1 MQIFFKSISDTF
13 ICKLD
18 VNKDTN
24 KHLTKNYTFLDCKK
38 FSQEFGGTVCSCI
51 PQSHVHV
58 PFIISVRSQKQQNSG
73 IKPITHHTSLW
84 FIKLP
89 LPSSPEELSAPIT
102 QTPTPAGAATGT
114 WRDETNEMSSVLVRN
129 TKIREDFGLI
139 FLELRDLS
147 IWCIDEGCRGLFKAG
162 AAAVAYLK
170 PEQSLFL
177 CLCRSWD
184 FGIVVGSNLAAC
196 ILSTAVFDL
205 STLIFSIITKIRNQ
219 YL

>member
-1 MQIFFKSISDTF
+1 VKSIHQGISDTF

-24 KHLTKNYTFLDCKK
+24 KHLTKNYTFLECKK

-89 LPSSPEELSAPIT
+89 LPRQKSCLLRSPRPQLP
-102 QTPTPAGAATGT
+102 
-114 WRDETNEMSSVLVRN
+114 
-129 TKIREDFGLI
+129 
-139 FLELRDLS
+139 LELLLEHDVMKRTKWAACLS
-147 IWCIDEGCRGLFKAG
+147 EIRKSEKILDSFSWSWETSQFDVLTK
-162 AAAVAYLK
+162 AAVAYLK

-184 FGIVVGSNLAAC
+184 FGIVVGSNFAAC
-196 ILSTAVFDL
+196 ILSTADFDL

-219 YL
+219 YLWTCNVSERS